1 MLSFRASGLLAICAC
16 AYLGLT
22 VGAQAQDAPKSSCF
36 VAPAKLPD
44 ADVQAFLANPQALLE
59 QYSGGGMAMQMR
71 VRALAGSSPATLAAL
86 ISLAAPAAAESQAQV
101 AALSGQVA
109 GIGGG
114 LGRAARAC
122 VVVDP
127 LYAGTIQKSVLE
139 SGNQPLIDAFNGANA
154 EAPTAA
160 LGGGGGAG
168 AGAGGAAVGGP
179 GAGGA
184 VGGSG
189 SLSTQAG
196 GSNGVGQSNGSLVA
210 SASSARFF
218 SASSGGSGGSSSSVS
233 PTAP

>member
-1 MLSFRASGLLAICAC
+1 MFSFRATGLLAICTC
-16 AYLGLT
+16 AYLGFSAG
-22 VGAQAQDAPKSSCF
+22 VHAQDAPSGSCF

-44 ADVQAFLANPQALLE
+44 ADVQAFLSNPQSLLQ
-59 QYSGGGMAMQMR
+59 QYAVGGMAMQMR
-71 VRALAGSSPATLAAL
+71 VRALAGSNPATLAAL
-86 ISLAAPAAAESQAQV
+86 ISLASPTSDGQAQV
-101 AALSGQVA
+101 AA
-109 GIGGG
+109 IGGG

-122 VVVDP
+122 VVADP
-127 LYAGTIQKSVLE
+127 VYAGTIQRSVLE
-139 SGNQPLIDAFNGANA
+139 SNNQPLIDAFNGANA

-160 LGGGGGAG
+160 LGGAGAG

-189 SLSTQAG
+189 LPGAQAA

-218 SASSGGSGGSSSSVS
+218 SASGGGGSSSSVS

>member
-1 MLSFRASGLLAICAC
+1 MFSFRATGLLAICTC
-16 AYLGLT
+16 AYLGFSAG
-22 VGAQAQDAPKSSCF
+22 VHAQDAPSGSCF

-44 ADVQAFLANPQALLE
+44 ADVQAFLSNPQSLLQ
-59 QYSGGGMAMQMR
+59 QYAVGGMAMQMR
-71 VRALAGSSPATLAAL
+71 VRALAGSNPATLAAL
-86 ISLAAPAAAESQAQV
+86 ISLASPTSDGQAQV
-101 AALSGQVA
+101 AA
-109 GIGGG
+109 IGGG

-122 VVVDP
+122 VVADP
-127 LYAGTIQKSVLE
+127 VYAGTIQRSVLE
-139 SGNQPLIDAFNGANA
+139 SNNQPLIDAFNGANA

-160 LGGGGGAG
+160 LGGAGGAG

-189 SLSTQAG
+189 LPGAQAA

-218 SASSGGSGGSSSSVS
+218 SASGGGGSSSSVS

>member
-1 MLSFRASGLLAICAC
+1 MFSFRATGLLAICAC
-16 AYLGLT
+16 AYLGLS
-22 VGAQAQDAPKSSCF
+22 VGVHAQNAPSGSCF
-36 VAPAKLPD
+36 VSPAKLPD
-44 ADVQAFLANPQALLE
+44 ADVQGFLGNPQSLLQ
-59 QYSGGGMAMQMR
+59 QYAVGGMAMQMR
-71 VRALAGSSPATLAAL
+71 VRALAGSNPATLAAL
-86 ISLAAPAAAESQAQV
+86 ISLAAPTADGQAQV
-101 AALSGQVA
+101 AA
-109 GIGGG
+109 IGGG

-122 VVVDP
+122 VVADP
-127 LYAGTIQKSVLE
+127 VYAGTIQRSVLE
-139 SGNQPLIDAFNGANA
+139 SNNQPLIDAFNGANA

-160 LGGGGGAG
+160 LGGAGGAG

-189 SLSTQAG
+189 LPGAQAA

-218 SASSGGSGGSSSSVS
+218 SASGGGGSSSSVS

>member
-1 MLSFRASGLLAICAC
+1 MFSFRATGLLAICTC
-16 AYLGLT
+16 AYLGLSAG
-22 VGAQAQDAPKSSCF
+22 VHAQDAPGGSCF

-44 ADVQAFLANPQALLE
+44 ADVQAFLSNPQSLLQ
-59 QYSGGGMAMQMR
+59 QYAVGGMAMQMR
-71 VRALAGSSPATLAAL
+71 VRALAGSNPATLAAL
-86 ISLAAPAAAESQAQV
+86 ISLAAPTSDGQAQV
-101 AALSGQVA
+101 AA
-109 GIGGG
+109 IGGG

-122 VVVDP
+122 VVADP
-127 LYAGTIQKSVLE
+127 VYAGTIQRSVLE
-139 SGNQPLIDAFNGANA
+139 SNNQPLIDAFNGANA

-160 LGGGGGAG
+160 LGGAGGAG

-189 SLSTQAG
+189 LPGAQAA

-218 SASSGGSGGSSSSVS
+218 SASGGGGSSSSVS

>member
-1 MLSFRASGLLAICAC
+1 MFSFRATGLLAICTC
-16 AYLGLT
+16 AYLGLSAG
-22 VGAQAQDAPKSSCF
+22 VHAQDAPGGSCF

-44 ADVQAFLANPQALLE
+44 ADVQAFLSNPQSLLQ
-59 QYSGGGMAMQMR
+59 QYAVGGMAMQMR
-71 VRALAGSSPATLAAL
+71 VRALAGSNPATLAAL
-86 ISLAAPAAAESQAQV
+86 ISLAAPTSDGQAQV
-101 AALSGQVA
+101 AA
-109 GIGGG
+109 IGGG

-122 VVVDP
+122 VVADP
-127 LYAGTIQKSVLE
+127 VYAGTIQRSVLE
-139 SGNQPLIDAFNGANA
+139 SNNQPLIDAFNGANA

-160 LGGGGGAG
+160 LGGAGGAGAG

-189 SLSTQAG
+189 LPGAQAA

-218 SASSGGSGGSSSSVS
+218 SASGGGGSSSSVS